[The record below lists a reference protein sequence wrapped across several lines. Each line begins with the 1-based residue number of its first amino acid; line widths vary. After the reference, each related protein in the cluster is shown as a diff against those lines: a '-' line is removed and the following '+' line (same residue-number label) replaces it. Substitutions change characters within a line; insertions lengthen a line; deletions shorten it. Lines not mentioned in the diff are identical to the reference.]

1 MPSCWADRAIMFS
14 VIALVAWAL
23 IGLPLIQQIPS
34 FYYGEP
40 AKVEHQLRDAGLPA
54 KKTVTEKGE
63 ISRHGESKWY
73 GTFLEHTPDW
83 FVAIFTALLAYVTYR
98 LVQSTNKL
106 WDAATKAAAA
116 QEKDIQI
123 IQRAYL
129 SVEPAGIHPFL
140 DGSPRLVCNIT
151 IRNAGNLPARGVS
164 WYIDRTISSESN
176 LRTFA
181 IPVHKQEG
189 SIFLAPRAAAVK
201 GCAHLAK
208 TDILNRRMQSDFW
221 FYIWGRVEYDDGFR
235 SDRFIEFCHR
245 YNIAA
250 ADGDGRID
258 EAAARYH
265 EHGNSTDDSF

>member
-1 MPSCWADRAIMFS
+1 MFS

-140 DGSPRLVCNIT
+140 DKNNQRVSTKHNI
-151 IRNAGNLPARGVS
+151 N
-164 WYIDRTISSESN
+164 
-176 LRTFA
+176 
-181 IPVHKQEG
+181 
-189 SIFLAPRAAAVK
+189 
-201 GCAHLAK
+201 
-208 TDILNRRMQSDFW
+208 
-221 FYIWGRVEYDDGFR
+221 VE
-235 SDRFIEFCHR
+235 
-245 YNIAA
+245 IA
-250 ADGDGRID
+250 
-258 EAAARYH
+258 Y
-265 EHGNSTDDSF
+265 